1 MIEFENRTEHDFSLE
16 LIEKITDSLTE
27 KEIELILTDNDD
39 IQQINKSFRNLDK
52 PTDVLSFPYEA
63 MPMAPLGS
71 IIISADFVFSG
82 AEAYGHTPDDEFA
95 LLYIHGLLHLLGYDH
110 EVDDGEMR
118 RKEASI
124 IRKFSLPES
133 LIIRTEG

>member
-1 MIEFENRTEHDFSLE
+1 MIAFENRTEHVFSLE
-16 LIEKITDSLTE
+16 LVEKITDSLTD
-27 KEIELILTDNDD
+27 KEIELILTDNAD
-39 IQQINKSFRNLDK
+39 IRQINKTFRHLDK
-52 PTDVLSFPYEA
+52 PTDVLSFPYEE

-71 IIISADFVFSG
+71 IIVSADFVFSG
-82 AEAYGHTPDDEFA
+82 AREHGHTPEDEFA

-110 EVDDGEMR
+110 EVDNGEMR

-124 IRKFSLPES
+124 IKKFSLPES